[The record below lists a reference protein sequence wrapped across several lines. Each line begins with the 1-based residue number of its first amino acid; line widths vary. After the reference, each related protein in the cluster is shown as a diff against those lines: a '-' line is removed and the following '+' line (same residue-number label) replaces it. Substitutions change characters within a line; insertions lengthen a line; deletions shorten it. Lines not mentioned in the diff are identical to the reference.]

1 MSRSTLRRIRRL
13 RAASA
18 PVIAELHRRESK
30 WEESLPSLAHDH
42 LLSVIALFQYGEPR
56 GGDYFRPIYMI

>member
-18 PVIAELHRRESK
+18 PVIHRRENK